1 MSTTTSGASHPFLL
15 TLVLVLGSGAAVAR
29 IGFGSLQDI
38 ARAAALLLLSML
50 VICLLQLGNLRVHWL
65 RTLLT
70 GGLAAALAVA
80 ALRFGFVY
88 PFAVVILGTTLAYGT
103 LIRWSLPVTWP
114 QREATVAGL
123 ALGPLLASM
132 LLWYRAPSMI
142 TFLLLSA
149 LTAGLLEIYA
159 RAHRT
164 AHLIDSGVA
173 RAAQSFGQAVTAVLA
188 TAIMLFLVIPLNWI
202 SRLFGYSPLDGGW
215 ATRSS
220 AWVDL
225 QAETTGRSQGGSEHA
240 QSMAMREPRP
250 TKNVRRRGHLRLLV
264 PMLALVVVALLM
276 GVGPVKLS
284 RTNSDQEVAT
294 QQDRPSTFT
303 RPFEQDPAFKDA
315 PWAQNL
321 RVNLLDAWNNLEFNA
336 AVGGWRIKDVASQY
350 INVRDGERTSTQPD
364 PALGDPIVIWF
375 FGGSAAFGAGQRDEH
390 TIPSELVK
398 LAQDQGVALEI
409 HNFAVPATVNWQSA
423 MLLIAKLQ
431 AGEKPDLV
439 VIYDGAND
447 VALQGVLAAQG
458 KGASTQPASLID
470 GELDAVL
477 SKRAAAKSERD
488 SSPSQTLLPPSK
500 TPTPDKELTPAASG
514 QAVLSRYG
522 NGIEV
527 IRKFSE
533 LSSVP
538 VLIFWQ
544 PDIRAKQPQSASD
557 SDTLA
562 AVKVNQESV
571 QVWTE
576 TSDAVRAGLGALGV
590 TDLSG
595 VFDGQTEP
603 IYWDTVHTNE
613 LGSKIVAER
622 MLKELQPTLQN
633 LQNSRG

>member
-1 MSTTTSGASHPFLL
+1 MSTTSGGVANPLL
-15 TLVLVLGSGAAVAR
+15 FAAVLLVGCGAAVAR
-29 IGFGSLQDI
+29 IGFGSLQDL

-50 VICLLQLGNLRVHWL
+50 VICLLQQGSLRVHRL
-65 RTLLT
+65 RSLLAI
-70 GGLAAALAVA
+70 GLAAVLGVA

-88 PFAVVILGTTLAYGT
+88 PFAVVVLGTILAYGT
-103 LIRWSLPVTWP
+103 FIRWSLPVQWP
-114 QREATVAGL
+114 QRQAVVAGL

-132 LLWYRAPSMI
+132 LLWYRAPSLL
-142 TFLLLSA
+142 TFLLLGA
-149 LTAGLLEIYA
+149 LTAGLLEMYA

-173 RAAQSFGQAVTAVLA
+173 RAARFVGQAVTAILGS
-188 TAIMLFLVIPLNWI
+188 AIMIFVVIPLSWI

-225 QAETTGRSQGGSEHA
+225 QTENRGRSNGGPEHA

-250 TKNVRRRGHLRLLV
+250 TRSVRRRGHLRLLV
-264 PMLALVVVALLM
+264 PTLALVVVALLM

-336 AVGGWRIKDVASQY
+336 AVGGWRIKDVASKY
-350 INVRDGERTSTQPD
+350 INVRDGERASTQPD
-364 PALGDPIVIWF
+364 PALGEPIVIWF

-423 MLLIAKLQ
+423 MLLIAQLE
-431 AGEKPDLV
+431 AGEKPDLI

-447 VALQGVLAAQG
+447 VSLQGVLAAQG
-458 KGASTQPASLID
+458 KGASTRPASLID

-477 SKRAAAKSERD
+477 SKRATAKAERD
-488 SSPSQTLLPPSK
+488 SAPSQTLLPPSK
-500 TPTPDKELTPAASG
+500 TRTPDKELTPAASG
-514 QAVLSRYG
+514 QAVLTRYG
-522 NGIEV
+522 KGIEV

-544 PDIRAKQPQSASD
+544 PDIRAKQPQSAAD
-557 SDTLA
+557 TETLA
-562 AVKVNQESV
+562 AVKVTGDSV
-571 QVWTE
+571 KIWTQ
-576 TSDAVRAGLGALGV
+576 TSDVVRAGLGALGV

-622 MLKELQPTLQN
+622 MLKELQPTLQD